1 MSEQN
6 RPHGHH
12 DQKRRAKREAVNAL
26 YFAVVEAIESAP
38 EANEVPIEVPCAGI
52 SLEVVNSVIR
62 RFEGSGWNVELNA
75 ETQKLSATA
84 ANIDNTHTPRP
95 PRPPYTPPAP
105 IVPTPPVQPIYEPG
119 PNTPPPPGAGPNP
132 GAIPPVVPPGRE
144 PDPVPPGHK
153 NFRSE
158 DL

>member
-1 MSEQN
+1 MSEHK
-6 RPHGHH
+6 RPKGHH

-52 SLEVVNSVIR
+52 SLEVVNAVIA
-62 RFEGSGWNVELNA
+62 RFEGSGWNIELK
-75 ETQKLSATA
+75 TDVQKISATA

-119 PNTPPPPGAGPNP
+119 PNTPPPSGAGPNP
-132 GAIPPVVPPGRE
+132 GTIPPVVPPGRE

-153 NFRSE
+153 NFR
-158 DL
+158 